1 MPRPPLL
8 CFHPQV
14 TLPPRGGDKRAGV
27 LPPLRSFCAVWREK
41 YTVAVADVGAVKIY
55 AQIYL
60 QAPAE

>member
-1 MPRPPLL
+1 MPPPPLL

-55 AQIYL
+55 EQNCL